1 MKSSPVLSA
10 ALPLKILLMMMGIRF
25 SLPPLIEMPKS
36 VWPASDRLWTMTVR
50 ASSEVGGE
58 TPDLS
63 LGEAAAEAI
72 ETESGPSGCSSS
84 RLIPNRS
91 DHKHILPL
99 LAFSLTEGVLESNEA
114 TPECPHIY
122 EDLQGEVEV
131 NEGSLILS

>member
-1 MKSSPVLSA
+1 M
-10 ALPLKILLMMMGIRF
+10 
-25 SLPPLIEMPKS
+25 
-36 VWPASDRLWTMTVR
+36 VR

-63 LGEAAAEAI
+63 LGEAAAAEAI

-114 TPECPHIY
+114 TPECPHFY

>member
-1 MKSSPVLSA
+1 M
-10 ALPLKILLMMMGIRF
+10 
-25 SLPPLIEMPKS
+25 
-36 VWPASDRLWTMTVR
+36 VR

-63 LGEAAAEAI
+63 LGEAEAI

-114 TPECPHIY
+114 TPECPYIY
-122 EDLQGEVEV
+122 EDLQGEAEV
-131 NEGSLILS
+131 NEGSLILLS